1 MIKIS
6 VPEDDIKKMM
16 KSVIEIS
23 GEVTK
28 EMADVINQGML
39 AIETRAK
46 EFSPVDT
53 GRLRSSIHA
62 VNFAQADN
70 YQYEFGDGTLGV
82 ARSNDGK
89 PAAFVGTNVEYA
101 LAQELGEEGTKAKK
115 FLTRATEEIRPKL
128 VEELNKI
135 KVK

>member
-1 MIKIS
+1 MIKITI
-6 VPEDDIKKMM
+6 PEADKEKMM

-23 GEVTK
+23 GRVTK
-28 EMADVINQGML
+28 DMEGVINQGML

-46 EFSPVDT
+46 EFAPVDT

-62 VNFAQADN
+62 VNFAEADN

-82 ARSNDGK
+82 ARSNEGK

-115 FLTRATEEIRPKL
+115 FLTRATEEVRPRL
-128 VEELNKI
+128 IEELNRI
-135 KVK
+135 KVR